1 MIGVVNWAADRARM
15 VLAFIAISILVGGF
29 AYVSLPKEGEPD
41 IEIPALFISVSFP
54 GISAEDSET
63 LLVKVMETE
72 LADLDGL
79 DKMSATAA
87 EGYAGIALEFDF
99 GWDKTAIMADVRDA
113 MDAAEA
119 DFPEG
124 AEKYSITEINFSE
137 FPIVIV
143 SMSGPV
149 PERTMARLA
158 KDLQDDIEAL
168 DAVLE
173 AGIAGNRDEMVEVL
187 IDPLKL
193 EAYNVTAVDLISV
206 VQNNNQLI
214 AAGEVD
220 SAQGSFSVKIP
231 SSFDSV
237 EDIYGLPVKTN
248 GDRVVTLG
256 ELAQINFTF
265 EDREGTARFNG
276 ADTVALQVVKR
287 KGFNLIDTVD
297 LVKDTL
303 AKAQEKWPDELKAT
317 VRLSTSND
325 QSRVVGSMVSQLEG
339 SVLTAVA
346 LVMIVVLSALGSRA
360 ALLVGFAIPTSF
372 LLCFGFLA
380 IMGVSISNIVMFGL
394 ILAVGMLVDGAIVV
408 VEYADKRIAEGTGPM
423 HAYVEAAQRMF
434 WPVVSSTA
442 TTLCAFLPML
452 FWPGVPGEFMGMLP
466 VTLIFVLSASL
477 VVALI
482 YLPVMGGVTGRL
494 SRTFGNAS
502 DLLRRRLPW
511 VLRAALVPV
520 SLWGMF
526 VGAMQLLNP
535 SYLIPEGAGLGP
547 TLLGAAVFLIAAVAA
562 SVTLG
567 AAELQR
573 RPRRVRAGHRL
584 GPFGW
589 VIKLIV
595 GNPVMPVVTLA
606 IVAFGI
612 VTVFGLFQENNYGVE
627 FFVESEPE
635 QATAYVRA
643 RGNLSLHEKD
653 EMVAATEEMVM
664 AHPAVINVFSFAGE
678 GGLNTDASGG
688 STPPDT
694 IGQVQFEIIPWED
707 RPTQTEP
714 MFGGLFEREVTADAY
729 DGNTVLEELTALVEQ
744 LPGFEV
750 EIKALEGGP
759 ASGKPLHLRL
769 KGDHWEPLRAATNSA
784 RDQFEATPG
793 LTLIED
799 SLPLPGIDW
808 EIDVDVA
815 KAGRYGADVA
825 TVGAMVQLV
834 TRGIL
839 LDTMRV
845 DSSDEEI
852 EIRLRLPEYQRVLST
867 LDTLKL
873 RTEEGLV
880 PLSNFVSR
888 RPVPKLATISRV
900 EQQRYFDVKAD
911 VEPGLTEVFRKDD
924 AGADVSLAVVKT
936 LPEGQETGAQK
947 TGGQT
952 VTLETGAEAR
962 IFTLTGAASAAALAE
977 ALAAGDTHLVPIN
990 ANERI
995 ATLTE
1000 WLETAPFDPSID
1012 WEWTGDQE
1020 EQAESG
1026 AFLMNAFAGA
1036 LGLMFVILLAQ
1047 FNSFYNSVLVLLAVV
1062 LSTTG
1067 VLIGMMVMQQPFSI
1081 IMTGTGIVALAG
1093 IVVNN
1098 NIVLIDTYQ
1107 EFSQQMPRIEAII
1120 RTAEARIRPVLLTTI
1135 TTMAGLAPMMF
1146 GVSLD
1151 FINGGYSID
1160 SPTALWWKQLATA
1173 VVFGL
1178 GVATVLTLVVTPS
1191 LLAVRIWLGTYM
1203 SWMARLFAR
1212 LFGSRGNRVARDA
1225 VLARKARKNPSTEIH
1240 WSDLFEQTETAV
1252 QETAAPPPA
1261 ERDAAS
1267 EAEAEANHDQPPQG
1281 SPPVRAAE

>member
-1 MIGVVNWAADRARM
+1 MIGVVNWAANRARM

-29 AYVSLPKEGEPD
+29 AYMSLPKEGEPD
-41 IEIPALFISVSFP
+41 IEIPALFISVPFP

-79 DKMSATAA
+79 DKMSATGA
-87 EGYAGIALEFDF
+87 EGYAGVALEFEF
-99 GWDKTAIMADVRDA
+99 GWDKTAVMADVRDA
-113 MDAAEA
+113 MDKAEA
-119 DFPEG
+119 KFPDG

-158 KDLQDDIEAL
+158 KDLQDDLESL

-193 EAYNVTAVDLISV
+193 EAYNVTAVELISV

-220 SAQGSFSVKIP
+220 SDQGAFSVKIP

-265 EDREGTARFNG
+265 EDRKGTARFDGN
-276 ADTVALQVVKR
+276 DTVALQVVKR

-297 LVKDTL
+297 LVKDII
-303 AKAQEKWPDELKAT
+303 AEAQKKWPPELQAA
-317 VRLSTSND
+317 VRLGTSND

-346 LVMIVVLSALGSRA
+346 LVMIVILSALGSRA

-372 LLCFGFLA
+372 LLCFAFLA
-380 IMGVSISNIVMFGL
+380 LMGISVSNIVMFGL

-408 VEYADKRIAEGTGPM
+408 VEYADKRISEGTGPM

-466 VTLIFVLSASL
+466 VTLIFVLTASL

-482 YLPVMGGVTGRL
+482 YLPVMGGVTGRM
-494 SRTFGNAS
+494 SRFFGMAS
-502 DLLRRRLPW
+502 DALRARLPW
-511 VLRAALVPV
+511 VVRAALVP
-520 SLWGMF
+520 LAIWGMF
-526 VGAMQLLNP
+526 AGAMQLLNP
-535 SYLIPEGAGLGP
+535 AYLIAGGEGMGAS
-547 TLLGAAVFLIAAVAA
+547 LLGVLIFLLSAVAA
-562 SVTLG
+562 SITLG

-573 RPRRVRAGHRL
+573 RPRRVEAGHRL
-584 GPFGW
+584 GGFGW
-589 VIKLIV
+589 LIKLIV
-595 GNPVMPVVTLA
+595 GNPVMPIVTL
-606 IVAFGI
+606 VAVGFGI
-612 VTVFGLFQENNYGVE
+612 ITVFGLFQQNNYGVE

-653 EMVAATEEMVM
+653 EMVRATEDVIMQ
-664 AHPAVINVFSFAGE
+664 HPAVVNVFSFAGE
-678 GGLNTDASGG
+678 GGLNTDASGAG
-688 STPPDT
+688 TPPDT
-694 IGQVQFEIIPWED
+694 VGQVQFEMIPWED
-707 RPTQTEP
+707 RPTESEP
-714 MFGGLFEREVTADAY
+714 ILGGLFQREVTAKEY
-729 DGNTVLEELTALVEQ
+729 DGNTVIEELNDAVAS
-744 LPGFEV
+744 LPGFKV

-759 ASGKPLHLRL
+759 ASGKPVHLRL
-769 KGDHWEPLRAATNSA
+769 LGDDWGPLRDATNIA
-784 RDQFEATPG
+784 RAHFEETPG

-808 EIDVDVA
+808 EINVDVA

-852 EIRLRLPEYQRVLST
+852 DIRLRLPEQQRVLST

-873 RTEEGLV
+873 RTSEGLV
-880 PLSNFVSR
+880 PLANFISR
-888 RPVPKLATISRV
+888 QPVKKIATISRI
-900 EQQRYFDVKAD
+900 EQQRYYDVKAD
-911 VEPGLTEVFRKDD
+911 IVPGLTQILTKGDD
-924 AGADVSLAVVKT
+924 GEDFSLAYVKT
-936 LPEGQETGAQK
+936 VAEGVTPSDQAVELPNGSFADIF
-947 TGGQT
+947 
-952 VTLETGAEAR
+952 LLTGAED
-962 IFTLTGAASAAALAE
+962 SAALRTAMT
-977 ALAAGDTHLVPIN
+977 AGDTHVVPVN

-995 ATLTE
+995 AALTK
-1000 WLETAPFDPSID
+1000 WLETDPFDASID

-1026 AFLMNAFAGA
+1026 AFLMKAFAGA

-1047 FNSFYNSVLVLLAVV
+1047 FNSFYNAVLVLLAVV

-1081 IMTGTGIVALAG
+1081 IMTGTGVVALAG

-1107 EFSQQMPRIEAII
+1107 EFSQHMPRIEAII

-1146 GVSLD
+1146 GISLD

-1191 LLAVRIWLGTYM
+1191 LLAMRVWLGTYV
-1203 SWMARLFAR
+1203 SLLFRLVARFTGGR
-1212 LFGSRGNRVARDA
+1212 QSRVARDSR
-1225 VLARKARKNPSTEIH
+1225 LAREAKHLPSTEIQ
-1240 WSDLFEQTETAV
+1240 WGDLFRASP
-1252 QETAAPPPA
+1252 APRPA
-1261 ERDAAS
+1261 EGD
-1267 EAEAEANHDQPPQG
+1267 AEAT
-1281 SPPVRAAE
+1281 SPAEGTPGNSNSPLRAAE